1 MSFDYQKLGALAHNT
16 TCCGSTR
23 RVAAVGA
30 ASFRETAPQGGIAP
44 LTYKVSE
51 SGERII
57 DERPRCPE
65 QHRCGDQN
73 DRMYTAQLDGEYNR
87 RPQQ

>member
-1 MSFDYQKLGALAHNT
+1 MSFDYQKLGPLAHNT
-16 TCCGSTR
+16 IFCGS
-23 RVAAVGA
+23 
-30 ASFRETAPQGGIAP
+30 GGIAP

-57 DERPRCPE
+57 DERPRCTE
-65 QHRCGDQN
+65 QHRRDDQN
-73 DRMYTAQLDGEYNR
+73 DRMYAAQLGGKYDR